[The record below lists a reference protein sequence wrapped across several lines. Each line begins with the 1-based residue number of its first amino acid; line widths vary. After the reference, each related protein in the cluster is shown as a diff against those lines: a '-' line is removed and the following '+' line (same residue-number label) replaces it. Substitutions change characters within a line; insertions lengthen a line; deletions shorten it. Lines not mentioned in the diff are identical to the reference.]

1 MVVMNLNYL
10 LTVDDAAAYDV
21 WFKKADGA
29 SSDEIYR
36 QWEDAGITENIA
48 AITDRQTIL
57 NEEKS
62 DSLIMALNGLFSLG
76 FVATMIISFMGFLL
90 YWLLSVRKRRL
101 QFGVLR
107 AMGLSKVKLSL
118 MLLWEHLMTSGVSVV
133 IGILIGYLT
142 SYLYLPVLKKT
153 FTTMLP
159 LSLTYN
165 NTDNIKVYVIVAIM
179 ILSGIAVLSEYIN
192 RLKINEAVKI
202 GEE

>member
-1 MVVMNLNYL
+1 MVSM
-10 LTVDDAAAYDV
+10 
-21 WFKKADGA
+21 
-29 SSDEIYR
+29 
-36 QWEDAGITENIA
+36 
-48 AITDRQTIL
+48 
-57 NEEKS
+57 
-62 DSLIMALNGLFSLG
+62 
-76 FVATMIISFMGFLL
+76 
-90 YWLLSVRKRRL
+90 
-101 QFGVLR
+101 
-107 AMGLSKVKLSL
+107 

-159 LSLTYN
+159 LTLTYN

>member
-1 MVVMNLNYL
+1 
-10 LTVDDAAAYDV
+10 
-21 WFKKADGA
+21 
-29 SSDEIYR
+29 
-36 QWEDAGITENIA
+36 
-48 AITDRQTIL
+48 
-57 NEEKS
+57 
-62 DSLIMALNGLFSLG
+62 MALNGLFSLG